1 MSRLPATGLCKS
13 SPCSDVEC
21 GKDLDSRS
29 PRVPAS
35 LVFGDSMKPGTISRV
50 WHRAGAPNDSPRT
63 AELTTRAG
71 LSATCPVSFTE
82 PAQPVLWAT
91 LLYRCFNDLKTHS
104 VIQPNALLST
114 YYVSQTLTGLRKIGL
129 GLERPSGPAGG
140 TLADWGNWLRPS
152 PPPAVGWSRGVRE
165 GAGHGGRR
173 YLRICRLHKTWRKAR
188 AT

>member
-35 LVFGDSMKPGTISRV
+35 LVLGDSMKPGTISRV

-63 AELTTRAG
+63 AELTTHAG

-114 YYVSQTLTGLRKIGL
+114 YYVSQTLTGLRKIGPL
-129 GLERPSGPAGG
+129 GALAWRDQVALQAGAWLTGAAGSGHLLPLPWAG
-140 TLADWGNWLRPS
+140 A
-152 PPPAVGWSRGVRE
+152 AE
-165 GAGHGGRR
+165 
-173 YLRICRLHKTWRKAR
+173 
-188 AT
+188 